1 VEHTGGGAVTTPQT
15 PIPPTEASDDGEPT
29 PEQIDLVRRVLAPHI
44 HRARAERAEQQ
55 SAA

>member
-1 VEHTGGGAVTTPQT
+1 MTTPQT